1 LKDQLYSILI
11 PVYNSEDIVKDTV
24 GQIVAEMTK
33 NELQFEI
40 VLVND
45 GSPDNSWEKL
55 VELSQEYPQARAIN
69 LLKNY
74 GQHSAVICAMAN
86 AKGDYM
92 VTMDDDL
99 QNPPAE
105 LIKLIEKINEGYDL
119 VFAKFHQKKHSSF
132 RKLGT
137 NVINY
142 INGKVFHKPKDITLT
157 NFRIFKRKVA
167 ERAVSYKTNHPY
179 IPGLLLMHASKI
191 ANVYTEHHARQI
203 GTSNYSIWKI
213 LTLVSR
219 LLFNYSSYPL
229 RLLSGFGLIAAAI
242 SFLYGAYILIKAAVT
257 GIAVPGWTTIIVML
271 AFFNGILILM
281 LGVMGVYISRTLQ
294 QVSNDN
300 PYHITEILE

>member
-1 LKDQLYSILI
+1 MKAKLYSILI
-11 PVYNSEDIVKDTV
+11 PVYNSEGVVKDTIRQV
-24 GQIVAEMTK
+24 VAEMTK

-55 VELSQEYPQARAIN
+55 VELSEEYPQVRAVN

-74 GQHSAVICAMAN
+74 GQHSAVICAMAH

-92 VTMDDDL
+92 ITMDDDL

-132 RKLGT
+132 RKFGT

-142 INGKVFHKPKDITLT
+142 INGKVFNKPKDITLT

-213 LTLVSR
+213 LALVSR

-242 SFLYGAYILIKAAVT
+242 SFLYGILILIRAVVT
-257 GIAVPGWTTIIVML
+257 GIAVPGWTSIIVLL

-294 QVSNDN
+294 QVSSDK

>member
-1 LKDQLYSILI
+1 LKAKLYSILI
-11 PVYNSEDIVKDTV
+11 PVYNSEGVVKDTIRQV
-24 GQIVAEMTK
+24 VAEMTK

-55 VELSQEYPQARAIN
+55 VELSEEYPQVRAVN

-74 GQHSAVICAMAN
+74 GQHSAVICAMAH

-92 VTMDDDL
+92 ITMDDDL

-132 RKLGT
+132 RKFGT

-142 INGKVFHKPKDITLT
+142 INGKVFNKPKDITLT

-213 LTLVSR
+213 LALVSR

-242 SFLYGAYILIKAAVT
+242 SFLYGILILIRAVVT
-257 GIAVPGWTTIIVML
+257 GIAVPGWTSIIVLL

-294 QVSNDN
+294 QVSSDK